1 MSKTKRAEATAQ
13 AMIEASQEA
22 ATVIE
27 ACENKHQLKKQEAL
41 DVLNGC
47 VVNYLMKDG
56 ETDLK
61 RIRKRLDEFVSS
73 LGDFLTDIYGSDLW
87 ETDEV

>member
-1 MSKTKRAEATAQ
+1 MSKITRSQAAAD

-22 ATVIE
+22 ATIIE
-27 ACENKHQLKKQEAL
+27 ACENKHQLKRQEAL

-56 ETDLK
+56 ETDLA

-87 ETDEV
+87 DTDVV

>member
-1 MSKTKRAEATAQ
+1 MSKVSRNEATAQ

-22 ATVIE
+22 ATIID
-27 ACENKHQLKKQEAL
+27 ACEHRHQLKHQEAL

-56 ETDLK
+56 ETDPEM
-61 RIRKRLDEFVSS
+61 IRMRLDDFLSS
-73 LGDFLTDIYGSDLW
+73 LGDFLTDIYGVELW
-87 ETDEV
+87 ESDEV